1 MWRNWG
7 PEWAAASSWSHSW
20 QTARF
25 QHLCPLPASSSWSH
39 GGTQMLKLAGLGEA
53 ELRAWPGPAL
63 EGRTGNEAPGPE
75 LSTFLRHWREALHLA
90 PCPHSS
96 LPPPPRPPP
105 HTSLRHLTVLHREGS
120 AAAAPDAG
128 DKISSHLPLTV
139 EQPAGRHPGRLCSF
153 GLSTAHQLAAP
164 PPPVLITRSHGGGQ
178 WLASTALSPD
188 ASALHLGLVP
198 VS

>member
-1 MWRNWG
+1 MRLQG
-7 PEWAAASSWSHSW
+7 RSSALFSG
-20 QTARF
+20 TGGR
-25 QHLCPLPASSSWSH
+25 LCTWHHAHIP
-39 GGTQMLKLAGLGEA
+39 
-53 ELRAWPGPAL
+53 
-63 EGRTGNEAPGPE
+63 
-75 LSTFLRHWREALHLA
+75 
-90 PCPHSS
+90 PCFPT
-96 LPPPPRPPP
+96 PPRPPP